1 MCENSL
7 GLSRLLY
14 ISHWETR
21 CLPLCVIA
29 FGYGNII
36 MPIYKVQL
44 SQSGTLATSA
54 ITAMVVT
61 SVLGIQFT
69 DSYSS
74 VVN

>member
-1 MCENSL
+1 MLTFVCHS
-7 GLSRLLY
+7 
-14 ISHWETR
+14 
-21 CLPLCVIA
+21 

-36 MPIYKVQL
+36 MPVYTVQL
-44 SQSGTLATSA
+44 SQSSTLATSA
-54 ITAMVVT
+54 ITAMAVT